1 MQRILGGSRARPGRP
16 KGGPPRFARLSAND
30 SSTADLLFGCPVVTA
45 HGERIGTVDH
55 LMVDILT
62 HQLRYVVLTRKR
74 NEALV
79 SIPWHALY
87 FDAAQGR
94 LVFYTLY

>member
-1 MQRILGGSRARPGRP
+1 MQRILGGRNSRTGRF
-16 KGGPPRFARLSAND
+16 KQGPPRFARLSAD
-30 SSTADLLFGCPVVTA
+30 ESSTADLLFGCPVVTA
-45 HGERIGTVDH
+45 HGERIGTVDY

-62 HQLRYVVLTRKR
+62 HQLRYVVLARRK

>member
-1 MQRILGGSRARPGRP
+1 MHRILGGRNSRAGRLSA
-16 KGGPPRFARLSAND
+16 GPPRFARLSAED
-30 SSTADLLFGCPVVTA
+30 SSTADLLHGCPVVTA
-45 HGERIGTVDH
+45 HGDRIGTVDH

-62 HQLRYVVLTRKR
+62 HQLRYVVLARRK
-74 NEALV
+74 NEAMV

>member
-1 MQRILGGSRARPGRP
+1 MQRKLGGSGTRTSRLKA
-16 KGGPPRFARLSAND
+16 GPPRFARLSASD
-30 SSTADLLFGCPVVTA
+30 SSTADLLYGCPVVTA

-62 HQLRYVVLTRKR
+62 HQLRYVVLARKR
-74 NEALV
+74 NDATV